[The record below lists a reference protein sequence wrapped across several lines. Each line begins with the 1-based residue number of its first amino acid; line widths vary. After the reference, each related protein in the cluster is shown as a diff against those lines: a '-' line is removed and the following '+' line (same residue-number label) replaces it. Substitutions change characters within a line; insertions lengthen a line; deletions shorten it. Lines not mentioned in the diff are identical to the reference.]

1 MKKMS
6 NLKVEDHFLSA
17 FECVWN
23 KTLERYKCSQAQ
35 LNGGSRLR
43 PLMVLWG
50 YLAGVNYPDSADVEY
65 IANVAVSVELIHK
78 GTILLDD
85 WIDQDEARHG
95 EKAFHVEY
103 DPYYTVILALHMVS
117 DSMVRLKTILPMD
130 IRLAN
135 NYFACADILAQT
147 IFSMSQGALEELR
160 LNNNILDLEHIKM
173 IAKLETAE
181 IIGNAMQLGY
191 FAGGGNDPAI
201 AQLFKQLGDQFGY
214 LFQAMNDLEAF
225 SDAEALSVHK
235 GAVNDDISISR
246 KNLGVALLY
255 NVAKPADQ
263 KLILDRDPKIIY
275 ELMRTYHI
283 LNFILKKTELYYDS
297 ISTKLQKN
305 AKLSVEWV
313 EGYIQFMNRMKQKAY
328 RKLGIE

>member
-1 MKKMS
+1 MKNMS
-6 NLKVEDHFLSA
+6 NLEIEDRFLSSFDCA
-17 FECVWN
+17 WN
-23 KTLERYKCSQAQ
+23 ETLEHYKCRQAQ
-35 LNGGSRLR
+35 LNSGSRLR

-50 YLAGVNYPDSADVEY
+50 YLATVDCQASADVEY
-65 IANVAVSVELIHK
+65 IANVAVSIELIHK

-95 EKAFHVEY
+95 EKAFHIEF

-117 DSMVRLKTILPMD
+117 DSMVRLKTVLPMD
-130 IRLAN
+130 ICLTN
-135 NYFACADILAQT
+135 NYFTCADILAQT
-147 IFSMSQGALEELR
+147 IFSMSKGALEELR
-160 LNNNILDLEHIKM
+160 LDNNILDFEHIKM

-191 FAGGGNDPAI
+191 FAGGGNNSAI
-201 AQLFKQLGDQFGY
+201 SQLFKQLGDQFGY

-225 SDAEALSVHK
+225 SDIDALSAHK
-235 GAVNDDISISR
+235 GAANDDISISR

-263 KLILDRDPKIIY
+263 QLILNKTPGIVY
-275 ELMRTYHI
+275 ELMQTYHI
-283 LNFILKKTELYYDS
+283 LDFILKKTELYYDN
-297 ISTKLQKN
+297 ISTRLRKN
-305 AKLSVEWV
+305 AGLSSEWV

-328 RKLGIE
+328 GKLGIE